1 MSSETIYLL
10 RHGQTEWNRKGILQ
24 GQLDS
29 QLTEKGR
36 RQVQVIGDY
45 LAHTLTNKDDIHM
58 ECSHLGRARATA
70 EILRQT
76 LGLGKSQLSSTELL
90 AELHLGEWQGMD
102 KASIES
108 RWPGSQAQRERDKW
122 HFQIPGGENYDLLA
136 QRAHAW
142 LTQQR
147 SAAITIVIT
156 HQQCSNVL
164 RGLYGK
170 LTPAE
175 ILRLVHE
182 QHCFFQMRNGD
193 IERHCTQAEAS
204 CCDY

>member
-1 MSSETIYLL
+1 MRSETIYLL
-10 RHGQTEWNRKGILQ
+10 RHGQTEWNRKGLLQ

-29 QLTEKGR
+29 PLTKKGR
-36 RQVQVIGDY
+36 RQVQAIGDS
-45 LAHTLTNKDDIHM
+45 LAQSLTSKDDIHI

-70 EILRQT
+70 EIIRQI
-76 LGLGKSQLSSTELL
+76 LGLERSQLSSTELL
-90 AELHLGEWQGMD
+90 AEIHLGEWQGMD

-108 RWPGSQAQRERDKW
+108 RWPGLQAQREQDKW
-122 HFQIPGGENYDLLA
+122 RFQIPGGENYDLLA

-142 LTQQR
+142 LTQKR

-156 HQQCSNVL
+156 HQQFSNML

-175 ILRLVHE
+175 ILQLIHE
-182 QHCFFQMRNGD
+182 QHCFFRLRNGD
-193 IERHCTQAEAS
+193 IECHCTKAEAL
-204 CCDY
+204 CCDT

>member
-29 QLTEKGR
+29 PLTEKGR

-45 LAHTLTNKDDIHM
+45 LAHTLTSKDDIHI

-76 LGLGKSQLSSTELL
+76 LGLERSQLSSTELL

-108 RWPGSQAQRERDKW
+108 RWPGSQAQREQDKW
-122 HFQIPGGENYDLLA
+122 HFRIPGGENYDLLA

-142 LTQQR
+142 LTQKR
-147 SAAITIVIT
+147 TAAITIVIT
-156 HQQCSNVL
+156 HQQFSNVL
-164 RGLYGK
+164 RGIYGK
-170 LTPAE
+170 LTQTE
-175 ILRLVHE
+175 ILQLVHE
-182 QHCFFQMRNGD
+182 QNCFFQLRNGD
-193 IERHCTQAEAS
+193 IERHCTKAEAL